1 MLGNDTE
8 RPEQAKQ
15 RHFISPKLGNPGNFC
30 WRNLESIF
38 LAESGILGSRIRNT
52 VQGIPMPLTIGIEIP
67 SSTGKELGI
76 RYLESGVS
84 GVESRIQKLSWVSI
98 YRKGKFTNVN
108 I

>member
-1 MLGNDTE
+1 
-8 RPEQAKQ
+8 
-15 RHFISPKLGNPGNFC
+15 
-30 WRNLESIF
+30 
-38 LAESGILGSRIRNT
+38 
-52 VQGIPMPLTIGIEIP
+52 MPLTIGIDIP

-84 GVESRIQKLSWVSI
+84 GVESRIQKLSWVSF